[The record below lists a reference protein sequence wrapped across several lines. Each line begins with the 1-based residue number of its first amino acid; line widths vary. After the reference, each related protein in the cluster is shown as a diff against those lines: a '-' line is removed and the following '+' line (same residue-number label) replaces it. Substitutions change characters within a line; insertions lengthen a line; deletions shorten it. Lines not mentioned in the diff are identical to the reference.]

1 MIRVVIV
8 EDEEI
13 IRKGLINTID
23 WIEKDCNIVGEA
35 INGLDG
41 LEKIR
46 ELKPDLVITDIK
58 MPNLNGLEMIKRCQ
72 SENIVFESILLT
84 SYGEFEYA
92 KEGINIG
99 VVEYLLKPLDE
110 ELLYKALDK
119 VKQKLENM
127 KNLEVLE
134 KVSKTKEELEFFN
147 INIYFEKA
155 QTKNKYVYKTLQK
168 IQNRYNEKISI
179 IEIAD
184 ELGVSSGYLSR
195 KFKEELEETFLEI
208 LNKYRVQKA
217 MKLLVK
223 EDLKMYEISEK
234 VGFSDYKHFCTVFKK
249 YLGMAPG
256 EFIKKDVLIFDKD
269 K

>member
-1 MIRVVIV
+1 M
-8 EDEEI
+8 
-13 IRKGLINTID
+13 
-23 WIEKDCNIVGEA
+23 C
-35 INGLDG
+35 
-41 LEKIR
+41 
-46 ELKPDLVITDIK
+46 IK
-58 MPNLNGLEMIKRCQ
+58 
-72 SENIVFESILLT
+72 
-84 SYGEFEYA
+84 
-92 KEGINIG
+92 
-99 VVEYLLKPLDE
+99 
-110 ELLYKALDK
+110 LYKK
-119 VKQKLENM
+119 
-127 KNLEVLE
+127 
-134 KVSKTKEELEFFN
+134 F
-147 INIYFEKA
+147 
-155 QTKNKYVYKTLQK
+155 K
-168 IQNRYNEKISI
+168 IDII